1 MAPRAKGVAVAR
13 VAGAVLHQPSIP
25 RRLQTAMHGRN
36 VHTRVECALG
46 ASTT

>member
-1 MAPRAKGVAVAR
+1 MAPRAKGVVVAR

-25 RRLQTAMHGRN
+25 QRLQTAMNERN